1 MRESIIG
8 AVIGGV
14 IGIFI
19 LILDQIFRMSRG
31 RSSRALVIGVEII
44 ACLILS
50 GGVVGIVFS
59 RSQSQPT
66 PTRQGSAPPARR
78 QAPISPTPQP
88 TAIHR
93 PNATSTPSLSMIVS
107 NGGVALRPDVYMLN
121 INEAMLITANVTD
134 AHPTP
139 LQFRWQEGE
148 CETTTISGDTYA
160 YTARQRGED
169 FVIVEL
175 WDAQQ
180 GVKIAEKNITI
191 IVP

>member
-14 IGIFI
+14 IGFFI

-107 NGGVALRPDVYMLN
+107 NGGVALRPDVYRLN
-121 INEAMLITANVTD
+121 INDAMLITANVTG
-134 AHPTP
+134 ARLPS

-180 GVKIAEKNITI
+180 EVKIAEKNITI

>member
-19 LILDQIFRMSRG
+19 LILDQLFRMSRG
-31 RSSRALVIGVEII
+31 RISRALIIGGEII

-50 GGVVGIVFS
+50 WGVVGIVFS

-66 PTRQGSAPPARR
+66 PTRQGSAPPERR
-78 QAPISPTPQP
+78 QAPISPTPKP

-93 PNATSTPSLSMIVS
+93 PNANPTPSLSLVVS
-107 NGGVALRPDVYMLN
+107 AGGVALRPDVYRLN
-121 INEAMLITANVTD
+121 INDAMLITANVTD

>member
-93 PNATSTPSLSMIVS
+93 PNANPAPSLSMIVS
-107 NGGVALRPDVYMLN
+107 KGGVALRPDVYRLN
-121 INEAMLITANVTD
+121 INDAMLITANVTG
-134 AHPTP
+134 ARLRS

-148 CETTTISGDTYA
+148 RETTTISGDTYA

-175 WDAQQ
+175 WMR
-180 GVKIAEKNITI
+180 NRR
-191 IVP
+191 

>member
-107 NGGVALRPDVYMLN
+107 NGGVALRPDVYRLN
-121 INEAMLITANVTD
+121 INDAMLITANVTG
-134 AHPTP
+134 ARLPSLH
-139 LQFRWQEGE
+139 FRWQEGE

-180 GVKIAEKNITI
+180 EVKIAEKNITI

>member
-1 MRESIIG
+1 M
-8 AVIGGV
+8 
-14 IGIFI
+14 
-19 LILDQIFRMSRG
+19 
-31 RSSRALVIGVEII
+31 
-44 ACLILS
+44 
-50 GGVVGIVFS
+50 
-59 RSQSQPT
+59 
-66 PTRQGSAPPARR
+66 
-78 QAPISPTPQP
+78 
-88 TAIHR
+88 
-93 PNATSTPSLSMIVS
+93 
-107 NGGVALRPDVYMLN
+107 RPDVYMLN

-180 GVKIAEKNITI
+180 EVKIAEKNITI

>member
-14 IGIFI
+14 IGFFI

>member
-107 NGGVALRPDVYMLN
+107 NGGVALRPDVYRLN
-121 INEAMLITANVTD
+121 INDAMLITANVTG
-134 AHPTP
+134 ARLPS

>member
-19 LILDQIFRMSRG
+19 LILDQLFRMSRG
-31 RSSRALVIGVEII
+31 RISRALIIGGEII

-50 GGVVGIVFS
+50 WGVVGIVFS

-66 PTRQGSAPPARR
+66 PTRQGSAPPERR
-78 QAPISPTPQP
+78 QAPISPTPKP

-93 PNATSTPSLSMIVS
+93 PNANPAPSLSLVVS
-107 NGGVALRPDVYMLN
+107 AGGVALRPDVYRLN
-121 INEAMLITANVTD
+121 INESLLITANVTG
-134 AHPTP
+134 ARPTS
-139 LQFRWQEGE
+139 LQFRWYEGE
-148 CETTTISGDTYA
+148 RGATTISGDTYA

-169 FVIVEL
+169 YLIIEL
-175 WDAQQ
+175 WDTQQ
-180 GVKIAEKNITI
+180 EVTIAEKNIKI

>member
-107 NGGVALRPDVYMLN
+107 NGGVALRPDVYRLN
-121 INEAMLITANVTD
+121 INDAMLFTANVTG
-134 AHPTP
+134 ARLPS

-180 GVKIAEKNITI
+180 EVKIAEKNITI

>member
-14 IGIFI
+14 IGFFI

-180 GVKIAEKNITI
+180 EVKNAEKNITI